1 MEAKTSILQREFP
14 IAIGGKDFT
23 ICFPMPAVW
32 AFEDISGVKMAELNN
47 VGEPGVE
54 LSKEDRAKL
63 VDENLFGKT
72 PRERMER
79 TLMLLWA
86 GIKTKHPGVTYEQL
100 TEMVYIPDLQ
110 VIAETVMQA
119 FSASMAQPDASSTEE
134 DTEDRPTAAVTS
146 AAS

>member
-14 IAIGGKDFT
+14 IVIGGKDFT

-119 FSASMAQPDASSTEE
+119 FSASMAQPGVATEGE
-134 DTEDRPTAAVTS
+134 DEERPTAAVTP